1 MPFLCYIL
9 VLLGVCYREVQVI
22 GLETSFLWFLI
33 MHLDT
38 LLASLYAV
46 CITEIDFLVVHFCYR
61 VFLGLSDMYIPKCRL
76 QAAFYTL

>member
-38 LLASLYAV
+38 LLDSFTV
-46 CITEIDFLVVHFCYR
+46 CGMHH
-61 VFLGLSDMYIPKCRL
+61 
-76 QAAFYTL
+76 

>member
-38 LLASLYAV
+38 LLDGFTV
-46 CITEIDFLVVHFCYR
+46 CGMHH
-61 VFLGLSDMYIPKCRL
+61 
-76 QAAFYTL
+76 